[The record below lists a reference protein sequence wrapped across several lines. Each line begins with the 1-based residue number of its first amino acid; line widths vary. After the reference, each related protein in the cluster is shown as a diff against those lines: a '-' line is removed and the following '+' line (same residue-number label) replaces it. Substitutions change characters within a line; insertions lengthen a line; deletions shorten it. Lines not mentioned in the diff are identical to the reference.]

1 MQDLFSIGVTALGP
15 RKKIIHALSGLRK
28 DNKKEVDTDPANSKF
43 VVDDSSKIAANKLIT
58 DFFPGFVAQKRNR
71 NSTPSG
77 RNEVEK
83 SRSSSRNGR
92 SAVKNNARK
101 GKQLRDIPVWC
112 CIPETPF
119 RVVNCPQTV
128 RGIFFRTFKDHFLV
142 YIIIIVLIIYVTRY
156 FVHKHYYFVPSQNI
170 LI

>member
-28 DNKKEVDTDPANSKF
+28 ENNKEVDRDPANSKT

-71 NSTPSG
+71 NSTPSR

-101 GKQLRDIPVWC
+101 GKLRDIPVWC

-119 RVVNCPQTV
+119 RVVNGPQTV
-128 RGIFFRTFKDHFLV
+128 LRTFKDHFLV
-142 YIIIIVLIIYVTRY
+142 
-156 FVHKHYYFVPSQNI
+156 
-170 LI
+170 